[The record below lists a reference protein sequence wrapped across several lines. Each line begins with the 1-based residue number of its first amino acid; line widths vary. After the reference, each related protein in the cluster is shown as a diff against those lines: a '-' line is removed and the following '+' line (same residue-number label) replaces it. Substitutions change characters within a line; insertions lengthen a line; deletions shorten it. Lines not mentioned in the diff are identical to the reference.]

1 MTTVPAGTPLVLGVR
16 PEHLRLEAGG
26 NALAL
31 PMAVTQVEQ
40 LGGLSLI
47 YGTLPGNTGR
57 LTVQCAGQVSTS
69 VGETLTAYAP
79 AEVCHVFENNDTGMA
94 LT

>member
-1 MTTVPAGTPLVLGVR
+1 MKAVPTGTPLVLGIR
-16 PEHLRLEAGG
+16 PEHLRLQAGG
-26 NALAL
+26 NALPL
-31 PMAVTQVEQ
+31 PLAVTQVEQ